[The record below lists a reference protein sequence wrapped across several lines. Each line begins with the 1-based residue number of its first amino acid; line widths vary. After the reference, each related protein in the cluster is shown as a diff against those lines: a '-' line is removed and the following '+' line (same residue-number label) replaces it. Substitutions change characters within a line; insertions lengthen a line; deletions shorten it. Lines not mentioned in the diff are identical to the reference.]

1 MTVDSLMQT
10 CEELG
15 IKLALKA
22 DDNSRL
28 QVDAP
33 KGALTASLRDAL
45 AAHKPELIST
55 LKAKQQAALAAQ
67 ASTSSD
73 DSETSE
79 AQAPAGS
86 SRKTPEATLILEQTS
101 TINTPQFD

>member
-45 AAHKPELIST
+45 AAHKLELISH
-55 LKAKQQAALAAQ
+55 LKAKEQAPLAAP
-67 ASTSSD
+67 AVTAED
-73 DSETSE
+73 DSAVSET
-79 AQAPAGS
+79 QAPADGT
-86 SRKTPEATLILEQTS
+86 RKSQEAMPLILE
-101 TINTPQFD
+101 